1 MSRPNFFALVLL
13 IACAASPSITW
24 AQESIPF
31 AARCTA
37 TALAASRPLP
47 QLAYECPA
55 DSNDSDESILKLPA
69 RIEGLK
75 KVAAELESFTNPHWW
90 QTGIRDLNSCEIH
103 GSTGELTAEEKDK
116 LRTGGDFDRRLF
128 GDDRFRLVVVFDPCY
143 QTGFNGSN
151 LFLLY
156 RAQGKVFVTQL
167 VDGYFSR
174 IENSIDM
181 NVGWIGAQPII
192 EISTGNSM
200 PPTFLNYYFTIDSK
214 SNKAVPKNLFKVGR
228 KLANEIHSAML
239 LDNPTHLGL
248 PPDAG
253 ILQVVKN
260 KSLVKSFSTFAD
272 DEHGKI
278 DSNGRKL
285 RRIVYRWNGR
295 FYLPSNR

>member
-1 MSRPNFFALVLL
+1 MSRKNFFSLVLL
-13 IACAASPSITW
+13 IACAASPAITRARESSQYA
-24 AQESIPF
+24 AQ
-31 AARCTA
+31 CTA
-37 TALAASRPLP
+37 KALAASRPLP

-55 DSNDSDESILKLPA
+55 DVTDFDESILKRPA

-75 KVAAELESFTNPHWW
+75 KVVAELESFTNPKWW
-90 QTGIRDLNSCEIH
+90 QTGIDDLNSCEIH

-116 LRTGGDFDRRLF
+116 LRRGGDFELRLF
-128 GDDRFRLVVVFDPCY
+128 GDNRFRLVVVFDPCY

-167 VDGYFSR
+167 IDGYFSR
-174 IENSIDM
+174 TENSIDM
-181 NVGWIGAQPII
+181 NVGWLGAQPII

-214 SNKAVPKNLFKVGR
+214 TNRAVPKNLFKAGR
-228 KLANEIHSAML
+228 KLVNEINSAML
-239 LDNPTHLGL
+239 LDDPASLGL
-248 PPDAG
+248 PSDVD

-260 KSLVKSFSTFAD
+260 KGLVKSFSAFVD

-278 DSNGRKL
+278 DSNGRRL
-285 RRIVYRWNGR
+285 RWIVYRWNGR
-295 FYLPSNR
+295 FYVSSNR